1 MAWRMSPWRGHAL
14 MVNSEGNYTCKVSNL
29 DGVDTQ
35 TSMVFCKCL
44 YSKRNAM
51 KFVPKIGSYATLHW
65 ARGKGRG
72 RGWREVW
79 GISICWKCKKGEC
92 KKGGRNHISNKFL
105 LFLDRQGQVQVG
117 ISMQTGATLLQGA
130 FPINQVFTVSEGDQF
145 QLCVEIIE
153 GRVQQEGVVVV
164 ISSINESAF
173 SE

>member
-1 MAWRMSPWRGHAL
+1 MAWRMSPRRGHAL

-51 KFVPKIGSYATLHW
+51 KFVPKIGSYATFHW
-65 ARGKGRG
+65 AQGKGRG

-92 KKGGRNHISNKFL
+92 KKGGCNHISNKFL

-117 ISMQTGATLLQGA
+117 ISKQTGATLLQGA

-153 GRVQQEGVVVV
+153 GRVQQEGVVVF
-164 ISSINESAF
+164 ISSINGSAF